1 MPQNKQ
7 MKIQWVTIDGK
18 NVPFV
23 LPQVWDP
30 SINDWR
36 ITSDDY
42 PLPTKDDL
50 LLQKIEDLNNKVDGI
65 IDGTTP
71 ANTRLTGSIVELAS
85 GFNDITISAGST
97 INLLSSVNLIEQG
110 FTKVCV
116 VIRMAGQLRLHFV
129 WRDLSSPG
137 AMLRLTERSLTAGL
151 NGNDVEANVL
161 SNHLN
166 VAIVNS
172 SNEDDG
178 VIIRAMILGVR

>member
-1 MPQNKQ
+1 MLMPQNKQ

-71 ANTRLTGSIVELAS
+71 ANTQLTGSIEVLAIDARLTN
-85 GFNDITISAGST
+85 FINMTAGSS
-97 INLLSSVNLIEQG
+97 ISILENN
-110 FTKVCV
+110 KK
-116 VIRMAGQLRLHFV
+116 R
-129 WRDLSSPG
+129 
-137 AMLRLTERSLTAGL
+137 TE
-151 NGNDVEANVL
+151 
-161 SNHLN
+161 
-166 VAIVNS
+166 
-172 SNEDDG
+172 
-178 VIIRAMILGVR
+178 